1 MDVSLGIRHRLNE
14 VGLEQIDLANAAQ
27 VTESYISQLATG
39 KRHPLRLVGQ
49 PYKVQFG
56 HIGDI

>member
-27 VTESYISQLATG
+27 VTKPHIYQLLTG
-39 KRHPLRLVGQ
+39 EKAPSVARRTT
-49 PYKVQFG
+49 VQSAIWA
-56 HIGDI
+56 HW